1 MDAVQLNELYNNYYN
16 DSPFVFVS
24 EEPVSLKEVVGTN
37 KCLLHVE
44 SHNGYAH
51 ITSIIDNLTKGASGQ
66 AVENMNLMFGL
77 GQTAGLVFKANYY

>member
-1 MDAVQLNELYNNYYN
+1 MDAEGLNELYKNYYS

-24 EEPVSLKEVVGTN
+24 DEPVNLKEVVGTN

-51 ITSIIDNLTKGASGQ
+51 VTSIIDNLTKGASGQ

-77 GQTAGLVFKANYY
+77 DRTAGLRFKANYY